1 MNSKRFLTA
10 SAVILFAGALS
21 FLAAANSKTET
32 WKGYVTDTWCG
43 LHRETEKPTVACTNL
58 CLSNKGAKYA
68 LFDVVNNKLY
78 VLNPQEQA
86 AKFAAQLVTVTGTLT
101 GSYKG
106 QLGEAQ
112 VTGTVTGNDV
122 VIEYKVDAQGQVLA
136 VKYTGK
142 VDGNSMSGKVS
153 LGQLGEGTFKGTK
166 Q

>member
-1 MNSKRFLTA
+1 MTMKNKTGFGALFAMAAFTVAQLA
-10 SAVILFAGALS
+10 SAA
-21 FLAAANSKTET
+21 
-32 WKGYVTDTWCG
+32 D
-43 LHRETEKPTVACTNL
+43 
-58 CLSNKGAKYA
+58 
-68 LFDVVNNKLY
+68 
-78 VLNPQEQA
+78 
-86 AKFAAQLVTVTGTLT
+86 VTGTWIMAVETGAGSGSPTFVLVQKGDALT

>member
-1 MNSKRFLTA
+1 MTMKNKWGFGALFATAAFAVAQLA
-10 SAVILFAGALS
+10 SAA
-21 FLAAANSKTET
+21 
-32 WKGYVTDTWCG
+32 D
-43 LHRETEKPTVACTNL
+43 
-58 CLSNKGAKYA
+58 
-68 LFDVVNNKLY
+68 
-78 VLNPQEQA
+78 
-86 AKFAAQLVTVTGTLT
+86 VTGTWIMAVETGAGSGSPTFVLVQKGDALT